1 MGDYLGYAAINNAVV
16 IFTTT
21 GTVDY
26 IYKLTYNV
34 VSNSFEGKILFQGT
48 LGFNPANPIEAIGI
62 YENEDIQ
69 KVYWI
74 DGLNQPRVINIAA
87 TFPSNTFDF
96 APSIRLEEEITI
108 LKDPIASGNFAPGVV
123 QYALSYFNSYG

>member
-1 MGDYLGYAAINNAVV
+1 MV

-21 GTVDY
+21 GIVDY
-26 IYKLTYNV
+26 LYKLTYTV
-34 VSNSFEGKILFQGT
+34 SSNSFEGKILFQGT

-62 YENEDIQ
+62 YENENIQ

-87 TFPSNTFDF
+87 TDQEIATFTSTTFDF

-108 LKDPIASGNFAPGVV
+108 LKDPIASGNFAPGAV
-123 QYALSYFNSYG
+123 